1 MSAYAIPAQ
10 HLPPGYAVYGA
21 LFTDVANVAFL
32 QSQLIARNP
41 AFEYALIDA
50 STLLSSAH
58 VLAAVFKAVW
68 AAHTGALKTP
78 NVHSETVLGL
88 SPSLNIAEAYRRY
101 GIAPDTR
108 NVVVIKI
115 LDASSS
121 QTPAGVW
128 EHVEKNVEGTP
139 APLTDEAVAACTD
152 FAKVKKYYKLNG
164 VASLSSGP
172 GKDQAT
178 PAQLR
183 EAEVLALGAMA
194 LRGL

>member
-1 MSAYAIPAQ
+1 MSAFQIPIE

-21 LFTDVANVAFL
+21 LYKDTTNAAFL
-32 QSQLIARNP
+32 QSQLLARNP
-41 AFEYALIDA
+41 EFEYALIDA

-68 AAHTGALKTP
+68 AAYKNALKTP

-88 SPSLNIAEAYRRY
+88 SPSFNIAEAYRRY
-101 GIAPDTR
+101 GIGPESR

-115 LDASSS
+115 ITDASKTLAAVE
-121 QTPAGVW
+121 Q
-128 EHVEKNVEGTP
+128 HVAQKVQGTP
-139 APLTDEAVAACTD
+139 VPLTDDAVAACTD
-152 FAKVKKYYKLNG
+152 VGKVKKYYKLNG
-164 VASLSSGP
+164 VASLAGGP
-172 GKDQAT
+172 KSQAA
-178 PAQLR
+178 PEKLR